1 MQAWITQHRAVLWL
15 IIPGY
20 PIALFL
26 GVAAIISY
34 IGGWSALAKQFRLQS
49 PFNGVRWTM
58 QSGHMRGIA
67 GYNHCLTVGCNPEGL
82 YMAMT
87 PMFRFRHPPL
97 LVPWHEINVS
107 RRKIIFWDYVR
118 FGLGREL
125 NIPFFVRPKLAQ
137 NLRLVAGDHWPTELV
152 T

>member
-1 MQAWITQHRAVLWL
+1 
-15 IIPGY
+15 
-20 PIALFL
+20 
-26 GVAAIISY
+26 
-34 IGGWSALAKQFRLQS
+34 
-49 PFNGVRWTM
+49 M
-58 QSGHMRGIA
+58 QSGQMRGIA

-87 PMFRFRHPPL
+87 PMFQFRHPPL
-97 LVPWHEINVS
+97 LVPWHEISVS

-118 FGLGREL
+118 LGLGREL

-137 NLRLVAGDHWPTELV
+137 NLRLVAGDRWPTELV

>member
-1 MQAWITQHRAVLWL
+1 MQAWITQHPAVLWL

-26 GVAAIISY
+26 GVAAIISC